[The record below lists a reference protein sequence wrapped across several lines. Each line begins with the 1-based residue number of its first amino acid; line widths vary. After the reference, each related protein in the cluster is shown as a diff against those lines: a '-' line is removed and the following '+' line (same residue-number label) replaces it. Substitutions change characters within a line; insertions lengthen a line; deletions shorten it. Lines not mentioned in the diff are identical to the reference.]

1 MIKHIVLWTL
11 KGKAD
16 GIDKQEA
23 IAKMKI
29 KLESLTGK
37 IDGLLSL
44 QVGLNKNT
52 SPEAYDICLVTEHIS
67 WEALQLY
74 QDHPLHKEVAAYI
87 GEIRKNRAVADF
99 EC

>member
-44 QVGLNKNT
+44 QVGLNKNS

-67 WEALQLY
+67 WEALQQY
-74 QDHPLHKEVAAYI
+74 QDHPLHKEVATYI

>member
-11 KGKAD
+11 KDKAD

-52 SPEAYDICLVTEHIS
+52 SNEAYDICLVTEHSS
-67 WEALQLY
+67 WEALQQY
-74 QDHPLHKEVAAYI
+74 QDHPLHKEVAVYI
-87 GEIRKNRAVADF
+87 GEVRKNRAVADF

>member
-23 IAKMKI
+23 ITKMKT
-29 KLESLTGK
+29 KLQSLTGK

-52 SPEAYDICLVTEHIS
+52 SQDAYDICLVTEHSS
-67 WEALQLY
+67 WEALQQY
-74 QDHPLHKEVAAYI
+74 QDHPLHKEVAAYV
-87 GEIRKNRAVADF
+87 GEVRKNRAVADY